1 MNCAIDWQL
10 FTGMK
15 KPLRTVATCHTC
27 ARQVVLRG
35 GLTPAGFRFETLVT
49 EQPALALLFLGL
61 VMKPQ
66 TPTMQIVQSPITRLV
81 LSVCPNCMVP
91 LGDWL
96 MEAACLCFQVCQPIR
111 CAWRAAGGEGNDE

>member
-1 MNCAIDWQL
+1 MHRGQLNCALDWQL

-49 EQPALALLFLGL
+49 EQLALALLFLGL
-61 VMKPQ
+61 LMKHRLRRYKLSR
-66 TPTMQIVQSPITRLV
+66 VQ
-81 LSVCPNCMVP
+81 
-91 LGDWL
+91 
-96 MEAACLCFQVCQPIR
+96 
-111 CAWRAAGGEGNDE
+111 